1 MRGFVLVELL
11 IALAILSIVFFY
23 LTPVS
28 VNIFKSQKN
37 LDLDKL
43 NSIVQLAYKKAKN
56 SGLPQVIWGLKGSN
70 NIHFDKK
77 LFYISKDVF
86 DVKVNSHYQDRE
98 KYIFFVY
105 PTGIMDKVSLTLF
118 GDKKIVSQPLL
129 LRFEIE

>member
-1 MRGFVLVELL
+1 LKGFVLVELL

-37 LDLDKL
+37 LDVDKL
-43 NSIVQLAYKKAKN
+43 NSIVQLAYKKAKS

-70 NIHFDKK
+70 NIHFDRQ

-86 DVKVNSHYQDRE
+86 DVKVNSLYQEGE

-105 PTGIMDKVSLTLF
+105 PAGIMDKVSLTLF
-118 GDKKIVSQPLL
+118 GDKKIISYPLL